1 MEKSEAKNQ
10 LCKMQGVIAER
21 LGLDSICLCDEPQ
34 GKPKEGE
41 VPDKVIE
48 EMWRRISLNMTN
60 EEEATHKSEV
70 LEDIFNCAMAAPK
83 IDAMSDEELA
93 HVIEDS
99 MLPDTPLT
107 SPQFDVLES
116 AMLRLKRSGGV
127 EMPRLE
133 EEEKQKIKKE
143 TVKKTMDMVKA
154 CGDAV
159 RDPSAARKILPAK
172 NASGKEMP

>member
-21 LGLDSICLCDEPQ
+21 LGLDTICLCDEPQ

-60 EEEATHKSEV
+60 EEEATHRSEV
-70 LEDIFNCAMAAPK
+70 LEDIYNCAIAGSK
-83 IDAMSDEELA
+83 IDEMSDEQLA
-93 HVIEDS
+93 QIIEDT

-116 AMLRLKRSGGV
+116 AMLRLKRSGGG

-133 EEEKQKIKKE
+133 EEDES
-143 TVKKTMDMVKA
+143 
-154 CGDAV
+154 
-159 RDPSAARKILPAK
+159 DPR
-172 NASGKEMP
+172 